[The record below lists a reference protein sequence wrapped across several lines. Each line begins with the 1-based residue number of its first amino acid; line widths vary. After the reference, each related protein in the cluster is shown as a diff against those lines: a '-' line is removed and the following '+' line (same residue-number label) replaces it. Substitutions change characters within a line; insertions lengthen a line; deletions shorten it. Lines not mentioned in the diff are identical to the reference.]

1 MVSLEEHPG
10 GDQPQGYGVDQGGEH
25 IGALIAEGPLD
36 GSGLAG
42 EPDGEEGQRDR
53 RAVGEHVQRVRYQ
66 GETSRDDAADD
77 FGHHVRQD
85 QDQRN
90 AQPASTQLPV
100 VMTVAVVMTAV
111 LVAVGAVVVLVVMS
125 AVVVL
130 AGTALDGEVKGMAG
144 GATGERAAQPGQDSW
159 TPRRAGGRGL
169 RERRS
174 ERGDFYIHDLVQ
186 RI

>member
-1 MVSLEEHPG
+1 M
-10 GDQPQGYGVDQGGEH
+10 
-25 IGALIAEGPLD
+25 IAEGPLD

-111 LVAVGAVVVLVVMS
+111 LVVVGAVVVLLVMSAVVVLVVMS

-169 RERRS
+169 PEGRS

>member
-1 MVSLEEHPG
+1 
-10 GDQPQGYGVDQGGEH
+10 
-25 IGALIAEGPLD
+25 
-36 GSGLAG
+36 
-42 EPDGEEGQRDR
+42 
-53 RAVGEHVQRVRYQ
+53 
-66 GETSRDDAADD
+66 
-77 FGHHVRQD
+77 
-85 QDQRN
+85 
-90 AQPASTQLPV
+90 
-100 VMTVAVVMTAV
+100 MTVAVVMTAV
-111 LVAVGAVVVLVVMS
+111 LVVVVAVVVLVVVLVVVG